1 MGIYLNTDQ
10 IEKSPE
16 IQSWLNQFASSN
28 IPIAKDILRH
38 ICFIPR
44 DEYSTFLLNKLAEY
58 SQLPHT
64 AIYSVRKFDH
74 MPSCLWEETGVT
86 ISRPAS
92 ALGSEDFITSIIAV
106 ANKKWNNCFLDSPD
120 LLTLREKRI
129 RNILLVDDAI
139 GSGKRISSFIKLMTN
154 NKTFM
159 SWWNGGF
166 ITIHILSFACTYQ
179 AKELI
184 IKNTPGSN
192 HGKRKKRVGEK
203 IKFSSEIIYDSYNLH
218 HRWGSNCDSIL
229 ELCKSI
235 KKIGFPLGYGN
246 TMSNLVF
253 FHSVP
258 NNIPGILFHK
268 TKKWNPLFENR
279 SFPLWL
285 KKLLENPKC
294 LGIKTRTVSRLKISD
309 SSYEILASIKKGV
322 RTCAALARRID
333 SNEQNIK
340 QIVNQAITL
349 GLVSPSMRITKAGQ
363 DYLLKKE
370 KGQEKKQYNYA
381 MYIPFSWCV
390 GQKYIQPSS
399 QGTLKVSG
407 QTDSADLCSVDGE
420 GGISSLE
427 RTDAIAISSPIMGI
441 TQPHRGLGSVIPI
454 TAPEG
459 LKE

>member
-1 MGIYLNTDQ
+1 M
-10 IEKSPE
+10 
-16 IQSWLNQFASSN
+16 
-28 IPIAKDILRH
+28 
-38 ICFIPR
+38 
-44 DEYSTFLLNKLAEY
+44 
-58 SQLPHT
+58 
-64 AIYSVRKFDH
+64 
-74 MPSCLWEETGVT
+74 
-86 ISRPAS
+86 
-92 ALGSEDFITSIIAV
+92 
-106 ANKKWNNCFLDSPD
+106 
-120 LLTLREKRI
+120 
-129 RNILLVDDAI
+129 DDAI

>member
-92 ALGSEDFITSIIAV
+92 ALGSEDFITSIIAI

-159 SWWNGGF
+159 SWWSGGF
-166 ITIHILSFACTYQ
+166 ITIHIISFACTYQ
-179 AKELI
+179 AKKFI
-184 IKNTPGSN
+184 IKNIAGSN
-192 HGKRKKRVGEK
+192 HGKRKKCLDEK
-203 IKFSSEIIYDSYNLH
+203 IKFSSAIIYDSYNLH
-218 HRWGSNCDSIL
+218 HRWGSSCNSIL
-229 ELCKSI
+229 KLCKSI
-235 KKIGFPLGYGN
+235 KGICFPLGYGN

-258 NNIPGILFHK
+258 NNIPGILFCK
-268 TKKWNPLFENR
+268 TKKWNPFFENR
-279 SFPLWL
+279 AFPSWL
-285 KKLLENPKC
+285 EDILNNTNCPET
-294 LGIKTRTVSRLKISD
+294 KTKTDNCVKTFD
-309 SSYEILASIKKGV
+309 SLFEILIFVKKGV
-322 RTCAALARRID
+322 RTYAALARRID
-333 SNEQNIK
+333 SNEQFIK
-340 QIVNQAITL
+340 QMINQAKIL
-349 GLVSPSMRITKAGQ
+349 GLVSSSMRITKAGR
-363 DYLLKKE
+363 DYLLKKQ
-370 KGQEKKQYNYA
+370 KGEEKKQYNYA
-381 MYIPFSWCV
+381 IYIPFSWCA

-399 QGTLKVSG
+399 QGTLKVYG
-407 QTDSADLCSVDGE
+407 QTDSTDQCSVDGE
-420 GGISSLE
+420 GEISSLE
-427 RTDAIAISSPIMGI
+427 KTDAIAISSPIMGI

-454 TAPEG
+454 MAPKG